1 MRHMLPHDTTVSY
14 LELTQLVKPTTPQI
28 LFKSVKPT
36 IHPLFKLISYIIS
49 HSKMC
54 SINPVQSSHIM
65 FSYTRSWSLVQSL
78 PTTNRF

>member
-1 MRHMLPHDTTVSY
+1 MHHMLPHDTTVSY
-14 LELTQLVKPTTPQI
+14 LELKQLVKPTTPQI

-54 SINPVQSSHIM
+54 SINPVQSSLVI
-65 FSYTRSWSLVQSL
+65 SSLVTSGHD
-78 PTTNRF
+78 P